1 MPDPGRAR
9 HESYVVKLPSPKPEY
24 PALPW
29 TCAGATMINVY
40 FEVLK
45 GVLLDRLPPEF
56 NRTSPAYCR
65 LFVIDHPNSPAG
77 PFREATLTL
86 GCRLSMMPA
95 AFVAAS
101 MTDNPK
107 ALAAGLFERG
117 YPMGLGS
124 IELELGTTNVRVAVK
139 DAKGPLMTVV
149 LPSLQTIEPG
159 RLAYD
164 HVDAIKT
171 SADGKTELLVTS
183 PDMEIEQAAI
193 CKNARIEYPD
203 EMRDT
208 PWHILLNHNI
218 VSAQV
223 ARGTRTFAAGHQPG
237 VQAPPIPAGR

>member
-1 MPDPGRAR
+1 MPDPGRAHHDR
-9 HESYVVKLPSPKPEY
+9 YAVKLPSAKPDY

-56 NRTSPAYCR
+56 NRTSPPYCR
-65 LFVIDHPNSPAG
+65 LFVFDQPNSPVGA
-77 PFREATLTL
+77 FRDASLTL
-86 GCRLSMMPA
+86 GCRLTMMPA

-101 MTDNPK
+101 MTNNAK
-107 ALAAGLFERG
+107 VFAAGLFERG
-117 YPMGLGS
+117 YPSALGT
-124 IELELGTTNVRVAVK
+124 IDLELEKTRARVSIK
-139 DAKGPLMTVV
+139 DAQGLLVTLL

-171 SADGKTELLVTS
+171 LADGKTELLVTA
-183 PDMEIEQAAI
+183 PDLEIESAAI
-193 CKNARIEYPD
+193 CKDAQIEYPD
-203 EMRDT
+203 ETRDT
-208 PWHILLNHNI
+208 PWHTLRNHNM

-237 VQAPPIPAGR
+237 MQPAPIPAGS

>member
-1 MPDPGRAR
+1 VPDPGQAR

-29 TCAGATMINVY
+29 TCAGAAMINVY

-56 NRTSPAYCR
+56 NRSSPAYCR

-101 MTDNPK
+101 LTENPK

-117 YPMGLGS
+117 YPMGLGT
-124 IELELGTTNVRVAVK
+124 IDLELGKTSARVSIK
-139 DAKGPLMTVV
+139 DAKGPLITVV

-203 EMRDT
+203 DLRDT
-208 PWHILLNHNI
+208 PWHILRNHNV

-223 ARGTRTFAAGHQPG
+223 ARGTRTFS
-237 VQAPPIPAGR
+237 AGRQLGT

>member
-9 HESYVVKLPSPKPEY
+9 HDSYAVKLPSPKPDY

-29 TCAGATMINVY
+29 TCAGATMVNVY

-45 GVLLDRLPPEF
+45 GVLLDLLPPEF
-56 NRTSPAYCR
+56 NRTSPPYCR
-65 LFVIDHPNSPAG
+65 LFVFDHPNSPAG
-77 PFREATLTL
+77 AFRDASLTL
-86 GCRLSMMPA
+86 GCRLTMMPA

-101 MTDNPK
+101 MTNSPK
-107 ALAAGLFERG
+107 VLAAGLFERG
-117 YPMGLGS
+117 YPTALGT
-124 IELELGTTNVRVAVK
+124 IDLELGKASARVSIK
-139 DAKGPLMTVV
+139 DAKGLLMTVI

-183 PDMEIEQAAI
+183 PDLQIESAAI
-193 CKNARIEYPD
+193 CKDARIEYPD

-208 PWHILLNHNI
+208 PWHILRNHNI

-223 ARGTRTFAAGHQPG
+223 ARGARTFAAGHEPG
-237 VQAPPIPAGR
+237 MQAPPIPTS

>member
-1 MPDPGRAR
+1 
-9 HESYVVKLPSPKPEY
+9 
-24 PALPW
+24 
-29 TCAGATMINVY
+29 MINLY

-56 NRTSPAYCR
+56 NRTSPPYCR

-77 PFREATLTL
+77 AFREATLTL
-86 GCRLSMMPA
+86 GCRLTMMPA

-101 MTDNPK
+101 LTDNPK
-107 ALAAGLFERG
+107 VLAAGLFERG
-117 YPMGLGS
+117 YPNALGT
-124 IELELGTTNVRVAVK
+124 IDLELAKTSARVSIK
-139 DAKGPLMTVV
+139 DGKGLLMTAA

-171 SADGKTELLVTS
+171 LADGKTELLVTS
-183 PDMEIEQAAI
+183 PDMQIDTAAI
-193 CKNARIEYPD
+193 CKDARIEYPG

-208 PWHILLNHNI
+208 PWHTLRNRNM

-237 VQAPPIPAGR
+237 MHAPPIAAG